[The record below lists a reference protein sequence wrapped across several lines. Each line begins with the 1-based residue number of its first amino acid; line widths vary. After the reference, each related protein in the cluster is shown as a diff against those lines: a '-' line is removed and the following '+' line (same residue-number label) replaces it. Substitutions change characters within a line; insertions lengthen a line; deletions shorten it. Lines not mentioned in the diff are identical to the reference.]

1 MKIKEIVKLL
11 EQFAPLNYQE
21 SYDNSGLIVG
31 NSELEVKAVLV
42 SLDTTEDVVNEA
54 VTMGANLIVS
64 HHPIIFNGLKKLTGR
79 TYVERTVIKAIENKI
94 AIYSI
99 HTNLDSVRGGV
110 SEKMANLLN
119 LRDIKILKAKTDDL
133 LKLAFFVPLAQADQ
147 VRTAIFNAGAGKIG
161 NYDSCSFNS
170 QGFGTFRAN
179 SDANPFVG
187 EKGQLHL
194 ENEVKI
200 ETVFPKH
207 LQNSVLSALLSSHP
221 YEEVAYDV
229 YALQNENPLVG
240 FGVVG
245 FLENELSETEFL
257 YFLKK
262 KFALKAIKHTLF
274 LQKKVKKVALCG
286 GSGSFLLRNA
296 IAADADVF
304 ISGDF
309 TYHQFFDAEGKILI
323 ADIGH
328 FESEQFTQDLLIELV
343 LKHFPDLQIAKTK
356 VNTNPV
362 EYFY

>member
-31 NSELEVKAVLV
+31 NPEMEVNAVLV
-42 SLDTTEDVVNEA
+42 SLDTTEEVVNEA
-54 VTMGANLIVS
+54 IAIGANLIVS
-64 HHPIIFNGLKKLTGR
+64 HHPIIFSGLKKLTGK

-119 LRDIKILKAKTDDL
+119 LSNIKILKPKTEDL
-133 LKLAFFVPLAQADQ
+133 LKLAFYVPLAQADQ
-147 VRTAIFNAGAGKIG
+147 VRDAIFNAGAGKIG
-161 NYDSCSFNS
+161 NYDSCSFNT

-179 SDANPFVG
+179 SYANPFVG

-200 ETVFPKH
+200 ETIFPKY

-245 FLENELSETEFL
+245 FLENELSEKEFL
-257 YFLKK
+257 YFLKE
-262 KFALKAIKHTLF
+262 KFALKAIKHTPF
-274 LQKKVKKVALCG
+274 LQKKIKKVALCG

-296 IAADADVF
+296 IAAEADVF

-309 TYHQFFDAEGKILI
+309 TYHQYFDAEGKILI

-328 FESEQFTQDLLIELV
+328 FESEQYTQDLLIEFL
-343 LKHFPDLQIAKTK
+343 LNQFSDLQIAKTK

-362 EYFY
+362 AYFY